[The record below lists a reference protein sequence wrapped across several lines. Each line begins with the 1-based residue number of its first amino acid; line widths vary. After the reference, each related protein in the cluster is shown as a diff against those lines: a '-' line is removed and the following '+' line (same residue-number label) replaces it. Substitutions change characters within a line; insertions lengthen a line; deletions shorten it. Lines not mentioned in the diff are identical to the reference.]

1 MNYLQYPE
9 PLKQIHVARGP
20 NGYENVLT
28 ADADE
33 TFYKW
38 EHETLKAKLMRLC
51 PPPLWPAES
60 YKAYCP
66 RPILINGHHQS
77 ALRELS
83 DALVTSVTDIVSR
96 WWLDADAQLPKRMP
110 LGEKEQDL
118 LKYVGLQSIIG
129 RLPDY
134 EACRGSWR
142 PDFMVEEIKTRDG
155 VAVENFRIT
164 EINARFSFNG
174 FMHATYGHMAL
185 EDTGMGSHGLVSAA
199 QPKEIVDKLFTLF
212 RRDRPVHLLKGEE
225 AGMDIHMFVD
235 AFKRRMG
242 YAPRIISPAD
252 LRLVSDRRS
261 KSGYKLCAVV
271 KKPEQGNTTPD
282 VSSFSFT
289 SDGELV
295 EEVYQVGLELHQ
307 RELLA
312 MSPEMLREISLRC
325 FNDMRTILLV
335 HDKRMLGIIK
345 QELPKQAFLGI
356 ITKRQAMILDRS
368 IADTYLPGSNELR
381 QLLVHSEAHPEV
393 RNDYILKPIRS
404 GKGDGIRFGDDITD
418 EEWMAALKLQ
428 LSPNLELD
436 RCCVIQRRII
446 PRLYDVVLKASGER
460 VMYPLIGTFMV
471 IHGALLGL
479 ALWRS
484 SDDRICAIS
493 HGGAWLCSV
502 IRKDVVAAGESVS
515 EGSY

>member
-1 MNYLQYPE
+1 MNHLQFPK
-9 PLKQIHVARGP
+9 PLKQIHVGRGL
-20 NGYENVLT
+20 NGYEDVSAAET
-28 ADADE
+28 DE
-33 TFYKW
+33 TYYKR
-38 EHETLKAKLMRLC
+38 EHETLKDELMRLC
-51 PPPLWPAES
+51 PPPLWPSES

-77 ALRELS
+77 VLQELN
-83 DALVTSVTDIVSR
+83 DALVASVTDIVNR
-96 WWLDADAQLPKRMP
+96 WWLDADAHFPKRMP

-118 LKYVGLQSIIG
+118 LKYVGLQSVIG
-129 RLPDY
+129 HLPPY
-134 EACRGSWR
+134 EVCRGSWR
-142 PDFMVEEIKTRDG
+142 PDFMIEEVKLPDG
-155 VAVENFRIT
+155 VLVENFRIT

-185 EDTGMGSHGLVSAA
+185 ESTGMGSHGFVSAA
-199 QPKEIVDKLFTLF
+199 SPKEIVDGLFNLF

-225 AGMDIHMFVD
+225 PGMDIHMFVD
-235 AFKRRMG
+235 EFKRRMG

-252 LRLVSDRRS
+252 LRLVPDLRVR
-261 KSGYKLCAVV
+261 SGYRLFAAF
-271 KKPEQGNTTPD
+271 KKPERGNALPD
-282 VSSFSFT
+282 VSTFAFT
-289 SDGELV
+289 SGGEVV

-312 MSPEMLREISLRC
+312 MSPEVLREVGLRC
-325 FNDMRTILLV
+325 FNDLRTILLV

-345 QELPKQAFLGI
+345 QELKKQVFLGI
-356 ITKRQAMILDRS
+356 ITEKQELILDRS
-368 IADTYLPGSNELR
+368 IADTYLPQSIELGH
-381 QLLVHSEAHPEV
+381 LLVHSAAHPEV
-393 RNDYILKPIRS
+393 RQDYILKPIRS
-404 GKGDGIRFGDDITD
+404 GKGDGIKFGDSITD

-460 VMYPLIGTFMV
+460 VRYPLIGTFMV
-471 IHGALLGL
+471 IHGVLLGL

-502 IRKDVVAAGESVS
+502 IRKD
-515 EGSY
+515 

>member
-1 MNYLQYPE
+1 
-9 PLKQIHVARGP
+9 
-20 NGYENVLT
+20 
-28 ADADE
+28 
-33 TFYKW
+33 
-38 EHETLKAKLMRLC
+38 
-51 PPPLWPAES
+51 
-60 YKAYCP
+60 
-66 RPILINGHHQS
+66 
-77 ALRELS
+77 
-83 DALVTSVTDIVSR
+83 
-96 WWLDADAQLPKRMP
+96 
-110 LGEKEQDL
+110 
-118 LKYVGLQSIIG
+118 
-129 RLPDY
+129 
-134 EACRGSWR
+134 
-142 PDFMVEEIKTRDG
+142 
-155 VAVENFRIT
+155 
-164 EINARFSFNG
+164 
-174 FMHATYGHMAL
+174 
-185 EDTGMGSHGLVSAA
+185 
-199 QPKEIVDKLFTLF
+199 
-212 RRDRPVHLLKGEE
+212 
-225 AGMDIHMFVD
+225 MDIHMFVD
-235 AFKRRMG
+235 VFKRRMG

-252 LRLVSDRRS
+252 LRLVPDHRS
-261 KSGYKLCAVV
+261 KSGYKLYAVV
-271 KKPEQGNTTPD
+271 NEPERGNTTPN

-289 SDGELV
+289 SNGEQV
-295 EEVYQVGLELHQ
+295 EEIYQVGLELHQ

-312 MSPEMLREISLRC
+312 MSPEMLREISMRC

-345 QELPKQAFLGI
+345 QELAKQAFLGI
-356 ITKRQAMILDRS
+356 ITKRQALILDRS

-381 QLLVHSEAHPEV
+381 QLLVYSEAHPEV

-436 RCCVIQRRII
+436 RSCVIQRRII

-502 IRKDVVAAGESVS
+502 IRKDKVTTGETVS
-515 EGSY
+515 EGYC